1 MRLWVNQLGKRLGWW
16 WSRRARTTR
25 RLAHYLWQV
34 IQNFN
39 QYGTHQAAALSYYA
53 LFSLFPLVLLL
64 AITVNRLAGPS
75 VGAEQI
81 RQGLLFFLPGDTVN
95 LLQDNISIALD
106 QVEEFT
112 LVALIGLIWSALGFF
127 SNLSSALDTIFRVP
141 TSRSLWRQRLLA
153 VGMLLV
159 LVVLIGTSFITF
171 GVLRLLTAA
180 FLERPGIWVEIGVIF
195 LPFSLNLVIF
205 MLLFRYIPSI
215 RVHWD
220 AIWPAAIFGAAG
232 WEIARGIFV
241 WYVENFANYALVYG
255 SIATVIVLLLS
266 IYLTASLLILSA
278 ELCARL
284 NEWLHEDEQ
293 PSKIVVEAASR
304 QRSKLPMEGESTE

>member
-1 MRLWVNQLGKRLGWW
+1 MRIWMHQLGKRLGWW

-34 IQNFN
+34 VKNFN
-39 QYGTHQAAALSYYA
+39 QYGTHQSAALSYYA

-64 AITVNRLAGPS
+64 AIVVNRLAGPS
-75 VGAEQI
+75 VGEEQI

-112 LVALIGLIWSALGFF
+112 LVAIIGLFWSALGFF
-127 SNLSSALDTIFRVP
+127 SNLSTALDTIFRVP
-141 TSRSLWRQRLLA
+141 AARSLWRQRLLA
-153 VGMLLV
+153 FGMLLV

-171 GVLRLLTAA
+171 GLLRLLAAA
-180 FLERPGIWVEIGVIF
+180 FLDRPGIWVEVSVIF
-195 LPFSLNLVIF
+195 LPFSLEMVIF
-205 MLLFRYIPSI
+205 MLLFRYVPSI

-232 WEIARGIFV
+232 WEIARALFV
-241 WYVENFANYALVYG
+241 WYLENFANYALVYG

-266 IYLTASLLILSA
+266 VYLTASLLILSA

-293 PSKIVVEAASR
+293 PPKIANKTA
-304 QRSKLPMEGESTE
+304 